1 MTWQGIEMTSG
12 NPRYLRNL
20 DALIENLIGFIQ
32 PESRIFE
39 SHYAE
44 SSTAHCIGKT
54 LAINF
59 LDGVK

>member
-1 MTWQGIEMTSG
+1 MIWQGIEMTSG
-12 NPRYLRNL
+12 NPRYIQNL
-20 DALIENLIGFIQ
+20 DAVIENLSGFIQ

-44 SSTAHCIGKT
+44 SSIAHCIGKI

-59 LDGVK
+59 LGGVR